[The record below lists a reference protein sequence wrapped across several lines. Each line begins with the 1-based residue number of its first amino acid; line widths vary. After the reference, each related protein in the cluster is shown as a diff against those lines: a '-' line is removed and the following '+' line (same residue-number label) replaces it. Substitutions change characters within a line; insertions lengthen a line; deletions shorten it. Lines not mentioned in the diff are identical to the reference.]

1 MEERLDKDNESYLD
15 ELLETIGQEPPYET
29 NRRKKATARAK
40 KSKMSSADVT
50 IDSLDE
56 EFNLDD
62 LDDSFLDDVD
72 LDELISL
79 TNADSGK
86 SGQKAAEVNLTD
98 SEKADNLDNVET
110 AIGEVEDTQVAEE
123 DSTLGEM
130 PEEDTYTDVGEA
142 PVAKATSDLDE
153 EPALRGLDNVAEEK
167 PASNEENV
175 ETAEETGD
183 EIGSE
188 LGVGLGEEIGT
199 EIGSD
204 VGEEIGT
211 EIGEEIGTEIGA
223 EIGTEIGA
231 EVGTEIGE
239 EIGTEIGAEIGTEI
253 GDEIGTEI
261 GAETEP
267 VANGAEGF
275 TPESVSDDIKSA
287 DAYSESDKTSAPDI
301 NALDDIGAPE
311 VLSDKEIASK
321 KSSKKGKTGKKGGDK
336 KGLFSVIFQKL
347 FANVPLTEEEIAAI
361 PTPEQEEAA
370 KKEKEAEAAK
380 KKEDKKAAAEADK
393 KKKAEEAKK
402 KAADNKAKKA
412 AKDAAKKAAKKEA
425 ELKRLRAEALEQPEG
440 KINKAGATII
450 LLFFVVAAAVVII
463 GTNIF
468 SYDISIADATHK
480 FGNHKYT
487 EAYEGIRGLDIKEKD
502 MLIHDKIYTVMFVN
516 KQLNSYNNFF
526 AMGDYSSA
534 LDSLIKGL
542 SRYDKYIALAR
553 QLGIHTDLDYV
564 RKQIMAELQSV
575 YGVDEREALELMD
588 MTDRQ
593 DYSERIYAI
602 VSKLDTKAIE
612 AEKDKDELV
621 P

>member
-110 AIGEVEDTQVAEE
+110 ATGEVEDTQAVKE
-123 DSTLGEM
+123 DSALGEM
-130 PEEDTYTDVGEA
+130 PEEGTYTDVEEA
-142 PVAKATSDLDE
+142 TVAKAPSDLDE
-153 EPALRGLDNVAEEK
+153 EPALRGLDDVADENQ
-167 PASNEENV
+167 ASNEEDV
-175 ETAEETGD
+175 ETAEEIGD

-188 LGVGLGEEIGT
+188 LGVELGEEIGT
-199 EIGSD
+199 ETGSD

-211 EIGEEIGTEIGA
+211 EIGEEIGA
-223 EIGTEIGA
+223 EIGA

-239 EIGTEIGAEIGTEI
+239 EIGTEIGTEI
-253 GDEIGTEI
+253 GDETGTGI

-267 VANGAEGF
+267 YDSGAESIAPDGASGD
-275 TPESVSDDIKSA
+275 TKPDD
-287 DAYSESDKTSAPDI
+287 DYSESDKASAPDI

-311 VLSDKEIASK
+311 VLSDKEIASN

>member
-130 PEEDTYTDVGEA
+130 PEEGTYTDVGEA
-142 PVAKATSDLDE
+142 PVAKAPSDFDE
-153 EPALRGLDNVAEEK
+153 EPALRGLDDVADENQASSEED
-167 PASNEENV
+167 V
-175 ETAEETGD
+175 ETAEEIGD

-188 LGVGLGEEIGT
+188 LGVELGEEIGT
-199 EIGSD
+199 ETGSD

-211 EIGEEIGTEIGA
+211 EIGEEIGTEIG
-223 EIGTEIGA
+223 
-231 EVGTEIGE
+231 
-239 EIGTEIGAEIGTEI
+239 TEI
-253 GDEIGTEI
+253 GDETGTGI
-261 GAETEP
+261 GAEAEP
-267 VANGAEGF
+267 YDSGAEGIVPDGASGD
-275 TPESVSDDIKSA
+275 TKPD
-287 DAYSESDKTSAPDI
+287 DAYSESDKASAPDI

-311 VLSDKEIASK
+311 VLSDKEIASN

>member
-110 AIGEVEDTQVAEE
+110 ATGEVEDTQAVKE

-130 PEEDTYTDVGEA
+130 PEEGTYTDVGEA
-142 PVAKATSDLDE
+142 PVAKAPSDFDE
-153 EPALRGLDNVAEEK
+153 EPALRGLDYVADENQASSEED
-167 PASNEENV
+167 V
-175 ETAEETGD
+175 ETAEEIGD

-188 LGVGLGEEIGT
+188 LGVELGEEIGT
-199 EIGSD
+199 ETGSD

-211 EIGEEIGTEIGA
+211 EIGEEIGTEIG
-223 EIGTEIGA
+223 
-231 EVGTEIGE
+231 
-239 EIGTEIGAEIGTEI
+239 TEI
-253 GDEIGTEI
+253 GDETGTGI
-261 GAETEP
+261 GAEAEP
-267 VANGAEGF
+267 YDSGAEGIVPDGASGD
-275 TPESVSDDIKSA
+275 TKPD
-287 DAYSESDKTSAPDI
+287 DAYSESDKASAPDI

-311 VLSDKEIASK
+311 VLSDKEIASN

>member
-29 NRRKKATARAK
+29 NRRKKATAKAK

-86 SGQKAAEVNLTD
+86 SDQKAAEVNLTD

-110 AIGEVEDTQVAEE
+110 ATGEVEDTQAAE
-123 DSTLGEM
+123 DFALGEV
-130 PEEDTYTDVGEA
+130 PEEGTYTDDEEA
-142 PVAKATSDLDE
+142 PVKEASSDLDE
-153 EPALRGLDNVAEEK
+153 EAASTGLDNVAEEK

-188 LGVGLGEEIGT
+188 LGVELGEEIGT
-199 EIGSD
+199 ETGSD

-211 EIGEEIGTEIGA
+211 EIGEEIGTEIG
-223 EIGTEIGA
+223 
-231 EVGTEIGE
+231 
-239 EIGTEIGAEIGTEI
+239 TEI
-253 GDEIGTEI
+253 GDETGTGI
-261 GAETEP
+261 GAEAEP
-267 VANGAEGF
+267 YDSGAEGIVPDGASGD
-275 TPESVSDDIKSA
+275 TKPD
-287 DAYSESDKTSAPDI
+287 DAYSESDKASAPDI

-311 VLSDKEIASK
+311 VLSDKEIASN

>member
-72 LDELISL
+72 LEELISL

-86 SGQKAAEVNLTD
+86 SGKKAAEVNLTD

-110 AIGEVEDTQVAEE
+110 ATGEVEDTQAAKE

-130 PEEDTYTDVGEA
+130 PEEGTYTDVGEA

-175 ETAEETGD
+175 ETAEEAGD

-188 LGVGLGEEIGT
+188 LGVELGEEIGT

-223 EIGTEIGA
+223 E
-231 EVGTEIGE
+231 VGTEIGE
-239 EIGTEIGAEIGTEI
+239 EIGTEIGTEI
-253 GDEIGTEI
+253 GDETGTGI

-267 VANGAEGF
+267 YDSGAEGIAPDGASGD
-275 TPESVSDDIKSA
+275 TKPD
-287 DAYSESDKTSAPDI
+287 DAYSESDKASAPDI

-311 VLSDKEIASK
+311 VLSDKEIASN
-321 KSSKKGKTGKKGGDK
+321 KSSKKSKTGKKGGDK

>member
-62 LDDSFLDDVD
+62 LD
-72 LDELISL
+72 ELISL

-98 SEKADNLDNVET
+98 SEKTDNLDNVET
-110 AIGEVEDTQVAEE
+110 ATGEVEDTQAVKE

-130 PEEDTYTDVGEA
+130 PEEGTYTDVGEA
-142 PVAKATSDLDE
+142 PVAKAPSDLDE
-153 EPALRGLDNVAEEK
+153 ESALRGLGDVSDENQ
-167 PASNEENV
+167 ASNEEDV
-175 ETAEETGD
+175 ETAEEIGD

-188 LGVGLGEEIGT
+188 LGVELGEEIGT
-199 EIGSD
+199 ETGSD

-211 EIGEEIGTEIGA
+211 EIGEEIGA
-223 EIGTEIGA
+223 EIGA

-239 EIGTEIGAEIGTEI
+239 EIGTEIGTEI
-253 GDEIGTEI
+253 GDETGTGI
-261 GAETEP
+261 GAEAEP
-267 VANGAEGF
+267 YDSGAEGIAPDGASGD
-275 TPESVSDDIKSA
+275 TKPD
-287 DAYSESDKTSAPDI
+287 DAYSESDKASAPDI

-311 VLSDKEIASK
+311 VLSDKEIASN

>member
-110 AIGEVEDTQVAEE
+110 ATGEVEDTQAVKE

-130 PEEDTYTDVGEA
+130 PEEGTYTDVGEA
-142 PVAKATSDLDE
+142 PVAKAPSDFDE
-153 EPALRGLDNVAEEK
+153 EPALRGLDDVADENQASSEED
-167 PASNEENV
+167 V
-175 ETAEETGD
+175 ETAEEIGD

-188 LGVGLGEEIGT
+188 LGVELGEEIGT
-199 EIGSD
+199 ETGSD

-211 EIGEEIGTEIGA
+211 EIGEEIGTEIG
-223 EIGTEIGA
+223 
-231 EVGTEIGE
+231 
-239 EIGTEIGAEIGTEI
+239 TEI
-253 GDEIGTEI
+253 GDKTGTGI
-261 GAETEP
+261 GAEAEP
-267 VANGAEGF
+267 YDSGAEGIVPDGASGD
-275 TPESVSDDIKSA
+275 TKPD
-287 DAYSESDKTSAPDI
+287 DAYSESDKASAPDI

-311 VLSDKEIASK
+311 VLSDKEIASN

>member
-29 NRRKKATARAK
+29 NRRKKATAKAK

-79 TNADSGK
+79 TNTDSGK

-110 AIGEVEDTQVAEE
+110 ATGEVEDTQAAEE

-130 PEEDTYTDVGEA
+130 PEEGTYTDVGEA
-142 PVAKATSDLDE
+142 PVAKASSDLDE
-153 EPALRGLDNVAEEK
+153 EAASTGLDDVADENQ
-167 PASNEENV
+167 ASNEEDV
-175 ETAEETGD
+175 ETAEEIGD

-188 LGVGLGEEIGT
+188 LGVELGEEIGT

-211 EIGEEIGTEIGA
+211 EIGEEIGTEIGE

-231 EVGTEIGE
+231 EAGTEIGE
-239 EIGTEIGAEIGTEI
+239 EIGTEIGTEI
-253 GDEIGTEI
+253 GDETGTGI
-261 GAETEP
+261 GAEAEP
-267 VANGAEGF
+267 YDSGAEGIVPDGASGD
-275 TPESVSDDIKSA
+275 TKPD
-287 DAYSESDKTSAPDI
+287 DAYSESDKASAPDI

-311 VLSDKEIASK
+311 VLSDKEIASN
-321 KSSKKGKTGKKGGDK
+321 KSSKKGKTEKKGGDK

>member
-29 NRRKKATARAK
+29 NRRKKATAKAK

-110 AIGEVEDTQVAEE
+110 AIGEVEDTQAAKE

-130 PEEDTYTDVGEA
+130 PEEGTYTDVGEA
-142 PVAKATSDLDE
+142 PVAKAPSDLDE
-153 EPALRGLDNVAEEK
+153 ESALRGLGDVSDENQ
-167 PASNEENV
+167 ASNEEDV
-175 ETAEETGD
+175 ETAEEIGD

-188 LGVGLGEEIGT
+188 LGVELGEEIGT
-199 EIGSD
+199 ETGSD

-211 EIGEEIGTEIGA
+211 EIGEDIGA
-223 EIGTEIGA
+223 EIGA

-239 EIGTEIGAEIGTEI
+239 EIGTEIGTEI
-253 GDEIGTEI
+253 GDETGTGI

-267 VANGAEGF
+267 YDNGAESIAPDGASGD
-275 TPESVSDDIKSA
+275 TKPD
-287 DAYSESDKTSAPDI
+287 DAYSESDKASAPDI

-311 VLSDKEIASK
+311 VLSDKEIASN

>member
-110 AIGEVEDTQVAEE
+110 ATGEVEDTQAVKE

-130 PEEDTYTDVGEA
+130 PEEGTYTDVGEA
-142 PVAKATSDLDE
+142 PVAKAPSDFDE
-153 EPALRGLDNVAEEK
+153 EPALRGLDDVADENQASSEED
-167 PASNEENV
+167 V
-175 ETAEETGD
+175 ETAEEIGD

-188 LGVGLGEEIGT
+188 LGAELGEEIGT
-199 EIGSD
+199 GIGSD

-211 EIGEEIGTEIGA
+211 EIGEEIGTEIG
-223 EIGTEIGA
+223 
-231 EVGTEIGE
+231 
-239 EIGTEIGAEIGTEI
+239 TEI
-253 GDEIGTEI
+253 GDETGTGI
-261 GAETEP
+261 GAEAEP
-267 VANGAEGF
+267 YDSGAEGIVPDGASGD
-275 TPESVSDDIKSA
+275 TKPD
-287 DAYSESDKTSAPDI
+287 DAYSESDKASAPDI

-311 VLSDKEIASK
+311 VLSDKEIASN

-412 AKDAAKKAAKKEA
+412 AKDAAKKEA

>member
-1 MEERLDKDNESYLD
+1 MDKDNESYLD

-98 SEKADNLDNVET
+98 SEKADNLDNVEAAT
-110 AIGEVEDTQVAEE
+110 GEVEDTQAAKE

-130 PEEDTYTDVGEA
+130 PEEGTYTDVGEA
-142 PVAKATSDLDE
+142 PVAKAPSDLDE
-153 EPALRGLDNVAEEK
+153 ESALRGLGDVSDENQ
-167 PASNEENV
+167 ASNEEDV
-175 ETAEETGD
+175 ETAEEIGD

-188 LGVGLGEEIGT
+188 LGVELGEEIGT
-199 EIGSD
+199 ETGSD

-211 EIGEEIGTEIGA
+211 EIGEDIGA
-223 EIGTEIGA
+223 EIGA

-239 EIGTEIGAEIGTEI
+239 EIGTEIGTEI
-253 GDEIGTEI
+253 GDETGTGI

-267 VANGAEGF
+267 YDNGAESIAPDGASGD
-275 TPESVSDDIKSA
+275 TKPD
-287 DAYSESDKTSAPDI
+287 DAYSESDKASAPDI

-311 VLSDKEIASK
+311 VLSDKEIASN

>member
-86 SGQKAAEVNLTD
+86 SGKKAAEVNLTD

-110 AIGEVEDTQVAEE
+110 ATGEVEDTQAVKE

-130 PEEDTYTDVGEA
+130 PEEGTYTDVGEA
-142 PVAKATSDLDE
+142 TVAKAPSDLDE
-153 EPALRGLDNVAEEK
+153 DSALRGLGDVSDENQ
-167 PASNEENV
+167 ASNEEDV
-175 ETAEETGD
+175 ETAEEIGD

-188 LGVGLGEEIGT
+188 LGVELGEEIGT
-199 EIGSD
+199 ETGSD

-211 EIGEEIGTEIGA
+211 EIG
-223 EIGTEIGA
+223 A
-231 EVGTEIGE
+231 EVGAEIGE
-239 EIGTEIGAEIGTEI
+239 EIGTEIGTEI
-253 GDEIGTEI
+253 GDETGTGI
-261 GAETEP
+261 GAEAEP
-267 VANGAEGF
+267 YDSGAEGIAPDGASGD
-275 TPESVSDDIKSA
+275 TKPD
-287 DAYSESDKTSAPDI
+287 DAYSESDKASATDI

-311 VLSDKEIASK
+311 VLSDKEIASN

>member
-29 NRRKKATARAK
+29 NRRKKATAKAK

-110 AIGEVEDTQVAEE
+110 ATGEVEDTQVAEE

-130 PEEDTYTDVGEA
+130 PEEGTYTDVGEA

-188 LGVGLGEEIGT
+188 LGVELGEEIGT

-223 EIGTEIGA
+223 E
-231 EVGTEIGE
+231 VGTEIGE
-239 EIGTEIGAEIGTEI
+239 EIGTEIGTEI
-253 GDEIGTEI
+253 GDETGTEI
-261 GAETEP
+261 GAETESYD
-267 VANGAEGF
+267 NSAEGLA
-275 TPESVSDDIKSA
+275 PESVSGDTKPG

-311 VLSDKEIASK
+311 VLSDKEIASN

>member
-29 NRRKKATARAK
+29 NRRKKATAKAK

-98 SEKADNLDNVET
+98 SEKADNLDSEADT
-110 AIGEVEDTQVAEE
+110 GEVEAAKAAKDIA
-123 DSTLGEM
+123 LGEVS
-130 PEEDTYTDVGEA
+130 EEGTYIDDEEA
-142 PVAKATSDLDE
+142 PVKEALSDLDE
-153 EPALRGLDNVAEEK
+153 EAASTGLDNVAEEI

-253 GDEIGTEI
+253 GS
-261 GAETEP
+261 ETEP
-267 VANGAEGF
+267 VANGAEGLA
-275 TPESVSDDIKSA
+275 PESVSGDTKPG

-311 VLSDKEIASK
+311 VLSDKEIASN

>member
-110 AIGEVEDTQVAEE
+110 ATGEVEDTQAAKE

-130 PEEDTYTDVGEA
+130 PEEGTYTDVGEA

-167 PASNEENV
+167 PASNEENL

-188 LGVGLGEEIGT
+188 LGVELGEEIGT

-211 EIGEEIGTEIGA
+211 EIGEEIGA
-223 EIGTEIGA
+223 EIGA

-239 EIGTEIGAEIGTEI
+239 EIGTEIGTEI
-253 GDEIGTEI
+253 GDETGTGI

-267 VANGAEGF
+267 YDNGAEGIA
-275 TPESVSDDIKSA
+275 PDGASGDMKPD
-287 DAYSESDKTSAPDI
+287 DAYSESDKASAPDI

-311 VLSDKEIASK
+311 VLSDKEIASN

>member
-110 AIGEVEDTQVAEE
+110 ATGEVEDTQAVKE

-130 PEEDTYTDVGEA
+130 PEEGTYTDVGEA
-142 PVAKATSDLDE
+142 TVAKAPSDLDE
-153 EPALRGLDNVAEEK
+153 DPALRGLDDVADENQ
-167 PASNEENV
+167 ASNEEDV
-175 ETAEETGD
+175 ETAEEIGD

-188 LGVGLGEEIGT
+188 LGVELGEEIGT
-199 EIGSD
+199 ETGSD
-204 VGEEIGT
+204 VGEEIGA
-211 EIGEEIGTEIGA
+211 EIGEEIGA
-223 EIGTEIGA
+223 EIGA

-239 EIGTEIGAEIGTEI
+239 EIGTEIGTEI
-253 GDEIGTEI
+253 GDETGSGI
-261 GAETEP
+261 GAEAEP
-267 VANGAEGF
+267 YDSGAEGIAPDGASGD
-275 TPESVSDDIKSA
+275 TKPD
-287 DAYSESDKTSAPDI
+287 DAYSESDKASATDI

-311 VLSDKEIASK
+311 VLSDKEIASN

>member
-98 SEKADNLDNVET
+98 SEKADNLDNVEAAT
-110 AIGEVEDTQVAEE
+110 GEVEDTQAAKE

-130 PEEDTYTDVGEA
+130 PEEGTYTDVGEA
-142 PVAKATSDLDE
+142 PVAKAPSDLDE
-153 EPALRGLDNVAEEK
+153 ESALRGLGDVSDENQ
-167 PASNEENV
+167 ASNEEDV
-175 ETAEETGD
+175 ETAEEIGD

-188 LGVGLGEEIGT
+188 LGVELGEEIGT
-199 EIGSD
+199 ETGSD

-211 EIGEEIGTEIGA
+211 EIGEDIGA
-223 EIGTEIGA
+223 EIGA

-239 EIGTEIGAEIGTEI
+239 EIGTEIGTEI
-253 GDEIGTEI
+253 GDETGTGI
-261 GAETEP
+261 GAEAEP
-267 VANGAEGF
+267 YDSGAEGIVPDGASGD
-275 TPESVSDDIKSA
+275 TKPD
-287 DAYSESDKTSAPDI
+287 DAYSESDKASAPDI

-311 VLSDKEIASK
+311 VLSDKEIASN

>member
-110 AIGEVEDTQVAEE
+110 ATGEVEDTQAVKE

-130 PEEDTYTDVGEA
+130 PEEGTYTDVGEA
-142 PVAKATSDLDE
+142 PVAKAPSDFDE
-153 EPALRGLDNVAEEK
+153 EPALRGLDDVADENQASSEED
-167 PASNEENV
+167 V
-175 ETAEETGD
+175 ETAEEIGD

-188 LGVGLGEEIGT
+188 LGVELGEEIGT
-199 EIGSD
+199 ETGSD

-211 EIGEEIGTEIGA
+211 EIGEEIGTEIG
-223 EIGTEIGA
+223 
-231 EVGTEIGE
+231 
-239 EIGTEIGAEIGTEI
+239 TEI
-253 GDEIGTEI
+253 GDETGTGI
-261 GAETEP
+261 GAEAEP
-267 VANGAEGF
+267 YDSGAEGIVPDGASGD
-275 TPESVSDDIKSA
+275 TKPD
-287 DAYSESDKTSAPDI
+287 DAYSESDKASAPDI

-311 VLSDKEIASK
+311 VLSDKEIASN

-602 VSKLDTKAIE
+602 ISKLDTKAIE
-612 AEKDKDELV
+612 AEREKDELV

>member
-29 NRRKKATARAK
+29 NRRKKATAKAK

-110 AIGEVEDTQVAEE
+110 ATGEVEDTQAVKE

-130 PEEDTYTDVGEA
+130 PEEGTYTDVGEA
-142 PVAKATSDLDE
+142 PVAKAPSDFDE
-153 EPALRGLDNVAEEK
+153 EPALRGLDDVADENQASSEED
-167 PASNEENV
+167 V
-175 ETAEETGD
+175 ETAEEIGD

-188 LGVGLGEEIGT
+188 LGVELGEEIGT
-199 EIGSD
+199 ETGSD

-211 EIGEEIGTEIGA
+211 EIGEEIGTEIG
-223 EIGTEIGA
+223 
-231 EVGTEIGE
+231 
-239 EIGTEIGAEIGTEI
+239 TEI
-253 GDEIGTEI
+253 GDETGTGI
-261 GAETEP
+261 GAEAEP
-267 VANGAEGF
+267 YDSGAEGIVPDGASGD
-275 TPESVSDDIKSA
+275 TKPD
-287 DAYSESDKTSAPDI
+287 DAYSESDKASAPDI

-311 VLSDKEIASK
+311 VLSDKEIASN

-588 MTDRQ
+588 MADRQ

>member
-110 AIGEVEDTQVAEE
+110 ATGEVEDTQAVKE

-130 PEEDTYTDVGEA
+130 PEEGTYTDVGEA
-142 PVAKATSDLDE
+142 PVAKAPSDFDE
-153 EPALRGLDNVAEEK
+153 EPALRGLDDVADENQASSEED
-167 PASNEENV
+167 V
-175 ETAEETGD
+175 ETAEEIGD

-188 LGVGLGEEIGT
+188 LGVELGEEIGT
-199 EIGSD
+199 ETGSD

-211 EIGEEIGTEIGA
+211 EIGEEIGTEIG
-223 EIGTEIGA
+223 
-231 EVGTEIGE
+231 
-239 EIGTEIGAEIGTEI
+239 TEI
-253 GDEIGTEI
+253 GDETGTGI
-261 GAETEP
+261 GAEAEP
-267 VANGAEGF
+267 YDSGAEGIVPDGASGD
-275 TPESVSDDIKSA
+275 TKPD
-287 DAYSESDKTSAPDI
+287 DAYSESDKASAPDI

-311 VLSDKEIASK
+311 VLSDKEIASN
-321 KSSKKGKTGKKGGDK
+321 KSSKKGKTGKKSGDK

>member
-110 AIGEVEDTQVAEE
+110 ATGEVEDTQAVKE

-130 PEEDTYTDVGEA
+130 PEEGTYTDVGEA
-142 PVAKATSDLDE
+142 PVAKAPSDFDE
-153 EPALRGLDNVAEEK
+153 EPALRGLDDVADENQASSEED
-167 PASNEENV
+167 V
-175 ETAEETGD
+175 ETAEEIGD

-188 LGVGLGEEIGT
+188 LGVELGEEIGT
-199 EIGSD
+199 ETGSD

-211 EIGEEIGTEIGA
+211 EIGEEIGTEIG
-223 EIGTEIGA
+223 
-231 EVGTEIGE
+231 
-239 EIGTEIGAEIGTEI
+239 TEI
-253 GDEIGTEI
+253 GDETGTGI

-267 VANGAEGF
+267 YDSGAEGIA
-275 TPESVSDDIKSA
+275 SDGASGDTKPD
-287 DAYSESDKTSAPDI
+287 DAYSESDKASAPDI

-311 VLSDKEIASK
+311 VLSDKEIASN

>member
-110 AIGEVEDTQVAEE
+110 ATGEVEDTQAAKE

-130 PEEDTYTDVGEA
+130 PEEGTYTDVGEA
-142 PVAKATSDLDE
+142 TVAKAPSDLDE
-153 EPALRGLDNVAEEK
+153 EPALRGLDDVADENQ
-167 PASNEENV
+167 ASNEEDV
-175 ETAEETGD
+175 ETAEEIGD

-188 LGVGLGEEIGT
+188 LGVELGEEIGT
-199 EIGSD
+199 ETGSD

-211 EIGEEIGTEIGA
+211 EIGEEIGA
-223 EIGTEIGA
+223 EIGA

-239 EIGTEIGAEIGTEI
+239 EIGTEIGTEI
-253 GDEIGTEI
+253 GDETGTGI

-267 VANGAEGF
+267 YDNGAESFAPDGASGD
-275 TPESVSDDIKSA
+275 TKPD
-287 DAYSESDKTSAPDI
+287 DAYSESDKASAPDI

-311 VLSDKEIASK
+311 VLSDKEIASN

>member
-110 AIGEVEDTQVAEE
+110 ATGEVEDTQAVKE

-130 PEEDTYTDVGEA
+130 PEEGTYTDVGEA
-142 PVAKATSDLDE
+142 PVAKAPSDFDE
-153 EPALRGLDNVAEEK
+153 EAALRGLDDVADENQASSEED
-167 PASNEENV
+167 V
-175 ETAEETGD
+175 ETAEEIGD

-188 LGVGLGEEIGT
+188 LGVELGEEIGT
-199 EIGSD
+199 ETGSD

-211 EIGEEIGTEIGA
+211 EIGEEIGTEIG
-223 EIGTEIGA
+223 
-231 EVGTEIGE
+231 
-239 EIGTEIGAEIGTEI
+239 TEI
-253 GDEIGTEI
+253 GDETGTGI
-261 GAETEP
+261 GAEAEP
-267 VANGAEGF
+267 YDSGAEGIVPDGASGD
-275 TPESVSDDIKSA
+275 TKPD
-287 DAYSESDKTSAPDI
+287 DAYSESDKASAPDI

-311 VLSDKEIASK
+311 VLSDKEIASN

>member
-86 SGQKAAEVNLTD
+86 SGQKAAEVNLSD

-110 AIGEVEDTQVAEE
+110 ATGEVEDTQAVKE

-130 PEEDTYTDVGEA
+130 PEEGTYTDVGEA
-142 PVAKATSDLDE
+142 PVAKAPSDFDE
-153 EPALRGLDNVAEEK
+153 EPALRGLDDVADENQASSEED
-167 PASNEENV
+167 V
-175 ETAEETGD
+175 ETAEEIGD

-188 LGVGLGEEIGT
+188 LGVELGEEIGT
-199 EIGSD
+199 ETGSD

-211 EIGEEIGTEIGA
+211 EIGEEIGTEIG
-223 EIGTEIGA
+223 
-231 EVGTEIGE
+231 
-239 EIGTEIGAEIGTEI
+239 TEI
-253 GDEIGTEI
+253 GDETGTGI
-261 GAETEP
+261 GAEAEP
-267 VANGAEGF
+267 YDSGAEGIVPDGASGD
-275 TPESVSDDIKSA
+275 TKPD
-287 DAYSESDKTSAPDI
+287 DAYSESDKASAPDI

-311 VLSDKEIASK
+311 VLSDKEIASN

>member
-29 NRRKKATARAK
+29 NRRKKATAKAK

-98 SEKADNLDNVET
+98 SEKADNLDSEADT
-110 AIGEVEDTQVAEE
+110 GEVEAAKAAKDIA
-123 DSTLGEM
+123 LGEVS
-130 PEEDTYTDVGEA
+130 EEGTYIDDEEA
-142 PVAKATSDLDE
+142 PVKEASSDLDE
-153 EPALRGLDNVAEEK
+153 EAASTGLDNVAEEI

-253 GDEIGTEI
+253 GS
-261 GAETEP
+261 ETEP
-267 VANGAEGF
+267 VANGAEGLA
-275 TPESVSDDIKSA
+275 PESVSGDTKPG

-311 VLSDKEIASK
+311 VLSDKEIASN

-487 EAYEGIRGLDIKEKD
+487 EAYEDIRGLDIKEKD

>member
-72 LDELISL
+72 LEELISL

-86 SGQKAAEVNLTD
+86 SGKKAAEVNLTD

-110 AIGEVEDTQVAEE
+110 ATGEVEDTQAVKE

-130 PEEDTYTDVGEA
+130 PEEGTYTDVEEA
-142 PVAKATSDLDE
+142 TVAKAPSDLDE
-153 EPALRGLDNVAEEK
+153 EPALRGLDDVADENQ
-167 PASNEENV
+167 ASNEEDV
-175 ETAEETGD
+175 ETAEEIGD

-188 LGVGLGEEIGT
+188 LGVELGEEIGT
-199 EIGSD
+199 ETGSD

-211 EIGEEIGTEIGA
+211 EIGAEVGA
-223 EIGTEIGA
+223 EIGA

-239 EIGTEIGAEIGTEI
+239 EIGTEIGTEI
-253 GDEIGTEI
+253 GDETGTGI

-267 VANGAEGF
+267 YDSGAEG
-275 TPESVSDDIKSA
+275 SA
-287 DAYSESDKTSAPDI
+287 PDGASGDTKPDDAYSESDKASAPDI

-311 VLSDKEIASK
+311 VLSDKEIASN

>member
-29 NRRKKATARAK
+29 NRRKKATAKAK

-79 TNADSGK
+79 TNTDSGK

-110 AIGEVEDTQVAEE
+110 ATGEVEDTQAAEE

-130 PEEDTYTDVGEA
+130 PEEGTYTDVGEA
-142 PVAKATSDLDE
+142 PVAKASSDLDE
-153 EPALRGLDNVAEEK
+153 EAASTGLDNVAEEK

-175 ETAEETGD
+175 ETAEIGD

-188 LGVGLGEEIGT
+188 LGAGLGEEIGT
-199 EIGSD
+199 EIGSG

-231 EVGTEIGE
+231 EAGTEIGE

-253 GDEIGTEI
+253 GS
-261 GAETEP
+261 ETEP
-267 VANGAEGF
+267 VANGAEGLA
-275 TPESVSDDIKSA
+275 PESVSGDTKPG

-311 VLSDKEIASK
+311 VLSDKEIASN

-402 KAADNKAKKA
+402 KAADNKTKKA

>member
-110 AIGEVEDTQVAEE
+110 ATGEVEDTQAVKE

-130 PEEDTYTDVGEA
+130 PEEGTYTDVGEA
-142 PVAKATSDLDE
+142 PVAKAPSDFDE
-153 EPALRGLDNVAEEK
+153 EAALRGLDDVADENQASSEED
-167 PASNEENV
+167 V
-175 ETAEETGD
+175 ETAEEIGD

-188 LGVGLGEEIGT
+188 LGVELGEEIGT
-199 EIGSD
+199 ETGSD

-211 EIGEEIGTEIGA
+211 EIGEEIGTEIG
-223 EIGTEIGA
+223 
-231 EVGTEIGE
+231 
-239 EIGTEIGAEIGTEI
+239 TEI
-253 GDEIGTEI
+253 GDETGTGI
-261 GAETEP
+261 GAEAEP
-267 VANGAEGF
+267 YDSGAEGIVPDGASGD
-275 TPESVSDDIKSA
+275 TKPD
-287 DAYSESDKTSAPDI
+287 DAYSESDKASAPDI

-311 VLSDKEIASK
+311 VLSDKEIASN

-593 DYSERIYAI
+593 DYGERLYAI
-602 VSKLDTKAIE
+602 VSKLDPKAIE

>member
-110 AIGEVEDTQVAEE
+110 ATGEVEDTQAAKE

-130 PEEDTYTDVGEA
+130 PEEGTYTDVGEA
-142 PVAKATSDLDE
+142 PVAKAPSDLDE
-153 EPALRGLDNVAEEK
+153 EPALRGLDDVADENQ
-167 PASNEENV
+167 ASNEEDV

-188 LGVGLGEEIGT
+188 LGAGLGEEIGT

-223 EIGTEIGA
+223 EIGTEIG
-231 EVGTEIGE
+231 E
-239 EIGTEIGAEIGTEI
+239 EIGTEIGTEI
-253 GDEIGTEI
+253 GDETGTEI

-267 VANGAEGF
+267 YDNGAEGLA
-275 TPESVSDDIKSA
+275 PESVSDDTKPA
-287 DAYSESDKTSAPDI
+287 DAYSESDKASAPDI

-311 VLSDKEIASK
+311 VLSDKEIASN

-336 KGLFSVIFQKL
+336 KGIFSVIFQKL

>member
-110 AIGEVEDTQVAEE
+110 ATGEVEDTQAVKE

-130 PEEDTYTDVGEA
+130 PEEGTYTDVGEA
-142 PVAKATSDLDE
+142 PVAKAPSDFDE
-153 EPALRGLDNVAEEK
+153 EPALRGLDDVADENQASSEED
-167 PASNEENV
+167 V
-175 ETAEETGD
+175 ETAEEIGD

-188 LGVGLGEEIGT
+188 LGVELGEEIGT
-199 EIGSD
+199 ETGSD

-211 EIGEEIGTEIGA
+211 EIGEEIGTEIG
-223 EIGTEIGA
+223 
-231 EVGTEIGE
+231 
-239 EIGTEIGAEIGTEI
+239 TEI
-253 GDEIGTEI
+253 GDETGTGI

-267 VANGAEGF
+267 YDNGAESIAPDGASGD
-275 TPESVSDDIKSA
+275 TKPD
-287 DAYSESDKTSAPDI
+287 DAYSESDKASAPDI

-311 VLSDKEIASK
+311 VLSDKEIASN

>member
-1 MEERLDKDNESYLD
+1 MDKDNESYLD

-110 AIGEVEDTQVAEE
+110 ATGGVEDTQAVKE

-130 PEEDTYTDVGEA
+130 PEEGTYTDVGEA
-142 PVAKATSDLDE
+142 PSTEVSSDLGE
-153 EPALRGLDNVAEEK
+153 EPASTGLYDVAEENQ
-167 PASNEENV
+167 ASNEEDV
-175 ETAEETGD
+175 ETAEEIGD

-188 LGVGLGEEIGT
+188 LGAELGEEIGT
-199 EIGSD
+199 ETGSD
-204 VGEEIGT
+204 VGEETGT
-211 EIGEEIGTEIGA
+211 EIGE

-239 EIGTEIGAEIGTEI
+239 EIGTEIGTEI
-253 GDEIGTEI
+253 GDETGTGI
-261 GAETEP
+261 GAEAEP
-267 VANGAEGF
+267 YDSGAEGIAPDGASGD
-275 TPESVSDDIKSA
+275 TKPD
-287 DAYSESDKTSAPDI
+287 DAYSESDKASAPDI

-311 VLSDKEIASK
+311 VLSDKEIASN

>member
-98 SEKADNLDNVET
+98 SEKADNLDSET
-110 AIGEVEDTQVAEE
+110 DTGEVEDTQAVKE

-130 PEEDTYTDVGEA
+130 PEEGTYTDVGEA
-142 PVAKATSDLDE
+142 PVAKAASDLDE
-153 EPALRGLDNVAEEK
+153 EPALRGLDNVADENQ
-167 PASNEENV
+167 ASNEVDV
-175 ETAEETGD
+175 ETAEEIGD

-188 LGVGLGEEIGT
+188 LGVELGEEIGT
-199 EIGSD
+199 ETGSD
-204 VGEEIGT
+204 VGEETGT

-223 EIGTEIGA
+223 EVGA
-231 EVGTEIGE
+231 EIGE
-239 EIGTEIGAEIGTEI
+239 EIGTEIGTEI
-253 GDEIGTEI
+253 VDETGTGI

-267 VANGAEGF
+267 YDNGAEGIAPDGASGD
-275 TPESVSDDIKSA
+275 TKSD
-287 DAYSESDKTSAPDI
+287 DAYSESDKASAPDI

-311 VLSDKEIASK
+311 VLSDKEIASN

>member
-98 SEKADNLDNVET
+98 SEKADNLDNVEAAT
-110 AIGEVEDTQVAEE
+110 GEVEDTQAAKE

-130 PEEDTYTDVGEA
+130 PEEGTYTDVGEA
-142 PVAKATSDLDE
+142 PVAKAPSDLDE
-153 EPALRGLDNVAEEK
+153 ESALRGLGDVSDENQ
-167 PASNEENV
+167 ASNEEDV
-175 ETAEETGD
+175 ETAEEIGD

-188 LGVGLGEEIGT
+188 LGVELGEEIGT
-199 EIGSD
+199 ETGSD

-211 EIGEEIGTEIGA
+211 EIGEDIGA
-223 EIGTEIGA
+223 EIGA

-239 EIGTEIGAEIGTEI
+239 EIGTEIGTEI
-253 GDEIGTEI
+253 GDETGTGI

-267 VANGAEGF
+267 YDNGAESIAPDGASGD
-275 TPESVSDDIKSA
+275 TKPD
-287 DAYSESDKTSAPDI
+287 DAYSESDKASAPDI

-311 VLSDKEIASK
+311 VLSDKEIASN

>member
-29 NRRKKATARAK
+29 NRRKKATAKAK

-98 SEKADNLDNVET
+98 SEKADNLDSEADT
-110 AIGEVEDTQVAEE
+110 GEVEAAKAAKDIA
-123 DSTLGEM
+123 LGEVS
-130 PEEDTYTDVGEA
+130 EEGTYIDDEEA
-142 PVAKATSDLDE
+142 PVKEASSDLDE
-153 EPALRGLDNVAEEK
+153 EAASTGLDNVAEEI

-253 GDEIGTEI
+253 GS
-261 GAETEP
+261 ETEP
-267 VANGAEGF
+267 VANGAEGLA
-275 TPESVSDDIKSA
+275 PESVSGDTKPG

-311 VLSDKEIASK
+311 VLSDKEIASN

>member
-1 MEERLDKDNESYLD
+1 MDKDNESYLD

-110 AIGEVEDTQVAEE
+110 ATGEVEDTQAVKE

-130 PEEDTYTDVGEA
+130 PEEGTYTDVGEA
-142 PVAKATSDLDE
+142 PVAKAPSDFDE
-153 EPALRGLDNVAEEK
+153 EAALRGLDDVADENQASSEED
-167 PASNEENV
+167 V
-175 ETAEETGD
+175 ETAEEIGD

-188 LGVGLGEEIGT
+188 LGVELGEEIGT
-199 EIGSD
+199 ETGSD

-211 EIGEEIGTEIGA
+211 EIGEEIGTEIG
-223 EIGTEIGA
+223 
-231 EVGTEIGE
+231 
-239 EIGTEIGAEIGTEI
+239 TEI
-253 GDEIGTEI
+253 GDETGTGI
-261 GAETEP
+261 GAEAEP
-267 VANGAEGF
+267 YDSGAEGIVPDGASGD
-275 TPESVSDDIKSA
+275 TKPD
-287 DAYSESDKTSAPDI
+287 DAYSESDKASAPDI

-311 VLSDKEIASK
+311 VLSDKEIASN